1 MGACS
6 LCKCRKTKCEF
17 IPEENACHTC
27 IAKGLASECVASRMA
42 SRTRS
47 LSCGPHTV
55 PSNGVQESCHS
66 DDKTR
71 GRSLTQSTHSETES
85 KKSGAYSHAKG
96 SRSKLQQSENHMQAV
111 EEVEPML
118 RTHQERQQKQAQ
130 TANRKLSTVPEDEE
144 VSEEQITL
152 FATAMQPCRAHKKAQ
167 GFFKDPDSDSEDF
180 DGYESST
187 SDGLDEELE
196 ILESDDAI
204 ANVQPREKPHTTRMN
219 EELEILESDDAIA
232 DVQPRKKPH
241 TTRKVSSKHST
252 LAKGKEKPPSTQRDD
267 DPKTCSESMTVH
279 GD

>member
-6 LCKCRKTKCEF
+6 LCKHRKTKCEF
-17 IPEENACHTC
+17 IPEENACRTC

-47 LSCGPHTV
+47 LSRRPHTV
-55 PSNGVQESCHS
+55 PSNGVQESRHP

-71 GRSLTQSTHSETES
+71 GRFLTRSTHSETES

-96 SRSKLQQSENHMQAV
+96 SHSKLQQSENHMQAV
-111 EEVEPML
+111 EEVEPMSC
-118 RTHQERQQKQAQ
+118 THQERQQKQAQ
-130 TANRKLSTVPEDEE
+130 TANRKVSAVPEDEE

-167 GFFKDPDSDSEDF
+167 DFFKDPDSDSEDF
-180 DGYESST
+180 DGYESSA
-187 SDGLDEELE
+187 SDGLDEELKSDDAIADVQPRKKPHTTRMDE
-196 ILESDDAI
+196 ELESDDAI
-204 ANVQPREKPHTTRMN
+204 T
-219 EELEILESDDAIA
+219 